1 LTAPESDL
9 PAYVDAIEGH
19 LERLRGRRVSLVGNE
34 FALARSFHA
43 AGVSLASVLAAID
56 RACEAAGPVVSLAF
70 SSRFLH
76 AHRRSETTDAAPAE
90 MPPREA
96 GPEEVRA
103 AFRHLEALAEGL
115 SREEWREDPTARR
128 LLEQARALQQHAG
141 SDLQE
146 EVRRI
151 DHAVDAWISTGLT
164 GEELDRCRRELRRSL
179 ARAASSAAALDQA
192 VRREA
197 VRRARE
203 RLRLPRLA

>member
-9 PAYVDAIEGH
+9 PAYVDAIEGY
-19 LERLRGRRVSLVGNE
+19 LERLRGHRVSLVGKE
-34 FALARSFHA
+34 FALARGFHA

-56 RACEAAGPVVSLAF
+56 RACQAGGPVVSLAF

-76 AHRRSETTDAAPAE
+76 GHRRSETTGAAPAE
-90 MPPREA
+90 TPPREA
-96 GPEEVRA
+96 SPDEVTA
-103 AFRHLEALAEGL
+103 ALRHLETLAEGL

-128 LLEQARALQQHAG
+128 LLEQARALQQDAR

-146 EVRRI
+146 EIRRI
-151 DHAVDAWISTGLT
+151 DRAVDAWISAGLT

-179 ARAASSAAALDQA
+179 TRAASSAAALDEA